1 MALDRAELKRRFLLS
16 HPPAGGVDGDPAAP
30 DPKTDNPVLVDSA
43 KLGDAIAAGLAR
55 SLPEAMRAAERDRP
69 DPVLTRTQPAIQDV
83 DDEEIFAAVEAGD
96 KAKAAA
102 LRRQQRNADRER
114 IRREDLSPILTG
126 GRAAI
131 GQLAELG
138 VKDLPHYKTY
148 QKEILV
154 QIEKFKAANPEE
166 MITPDIFRAAYT
178 YVVGEHADEI
188 ASAAAETAIRKSK
201 EPDPALTPGGRGG
214 VGPTEEETEPKTL
227 TEALGSDWKDQWKRK
242 SHAPGVR
249 GRTED
254 GEMEAMGFGSVAGF
268 LARRKELAALEETTP
283 SLGLDAEWNEA
294 EKRWYTPA
302 ESRRLPLPQ
311 E

>member
-1 MALDRAELKRRFLLS
+1 M
-16 HPPAGGVDGDPAAP
+16 P
-30 DPKTDNPVLVDSA
+30 DENKTEDNPVLVDSS
-43 KLGDAIAAGLAR
+43 KLGEAIAAGLAK
-55 SLPEAMRAAERDRP
+55 SLPEAMRASQPERTEAPPLRP
-69 DPVLTRTQPAIQDV
+69 APPAIQDV

-96 KAKAAA
+96 KTKAAQ
-102 LRRQQRNADRER
+102 LRRKQREADRER

-131 GQLAELG
+131 GQLAELE

-148 QKEILV
+148 QKEIRA
-154 QIEKFKAANPEE
+154 QIEKFKAANPEA
-166 MITPDIFRAAYT
+166 MVTPDIFKAAYT

-214 VGPTEEETEPKTL
+214 LAEEEEVEPKTL
-227 TEALGSDWKDQWKRK
+227 TEALGSDWKEQWKRK
-242 SHAPGVR
+242 SRAPGVR

-254 GEMEAMGFGSVAGF
+254 EEMNRMGFGGVTGF
-268 LARRKELAALEETTP
+268 LQTRKELAVMQEETP
-283 SLGLDAEWNEA
+283 SLGLDAEWNAA
-294 EKRWYTPA
+294 EKRWYTPE